1 MEQDVFE
8 EIINTVIPGAGFTRA
23 GRPQLNDTI
32 WTVPFHHCQ
41 FGLGQVFLPDREV
54 NSTSDV
60 GVLAKEL
67 REQLGWAL
75 ASSQ

>member
-1 MEQDVFE
+1 MEQDVLE
-8 EIINTVIPGAGFTRA
+8 GIINAVIPGGGFTRA

-32 WTVPFHHCQ
+32 WTVPFHHYQ

-54 NSTSDV
+54 DNTSDR
-60 GVLAKEL
+60 GALAKEL
-67 REQLGWAL
+67 RELLGWAL